1 MYCIESKGW
10 TPRHKSGFRNDGHR
24 TGQKEQDSG
33 HRLETSSLCLGELLT
48 ELGTGFLKPTL
59 SSWQKMCSRS
69 RSHLCKQSRSQNFL
83 PLSYQ
88 GGNQIC
94 WVFLAVLTRWS
105 SGLRHG
111 SALFLPSSQYCIS
124 GLSRLRQNEQRKSP
138 LSEKK
143 ERNESDTVLNCTPA
157 KSL

>member
-1 MYCIESKGW
+1 MSCYSRGYCVESKAW
-10 TPRHKSGFRNDGHR
+10 TPRHKSGFRNDRHR

-33 HRLETSSLCLGELLT
+33 HRLENSSLCLGELLT

-83 PLSYQ
+83 PLTYH
-88 GGNQIC
+88 GGNLIC
-94 WVFLAVLTRWS
+94 WGGGLAVLTRWS

-111 SALFLPSSQYCIS
+111 SALLFLPSSQYCIS

-143 ERNESDTVLNCTPA
+143 REMNQTLF
-157 KSL
+157 